1 MVAGDGLAP
10 DLAELVAHPGPELL
24 QSHLGDGTRGYRDR
38 MIPSTGSAT
47 WDTVGQIAIACLM
60 LVSLVMMWRRRR

>member
-1 MVAGDGLAP
+1 MVAGDRLTAH
-10 DLAELVAHPGPELL
+10 LAELVAQLAPELL
-24 QSHLGDGTRGYRDR
+24 QSHPTDGTRGYRGR

-60 LVSLVMMWRRRR
+60 LVSLVMMWRRR

>member
-1 MVAGDGLAP
+1 MVAGDRLTP
-10 DLAELVAHPGPELL
+10 DVAELVAQLAPELL
-24 QSHLGDGTRGYRDR
+24 QSHPADGTRGYGDR

-60 LVSLVMMWRRRR
+60 AVSLFIMWRRRR

>member
-1 MVAGDGLAP
+1 
-10 DLAELVAHPGPELL
+10 
-24 QSHLGDGTRGYRDR
+24 

-47 WDTVGQIAIACLM
+47 WDTVGQIAIACLV